1 MFLSTDWWG
10 KHETQELRPHEL
22 SEMASGLQG
31 AAGKG
36 EVSWNE
42 AGMLQGTVR
51 VGCLPRDLHLNS
63 QKVYAGLT
71 EKKSGVV
78 TGKEKLE

>member
-1 MFLSTDWWG
+1 MSCC
-10 KHETQELRPHEL
+10 
-22 SEMASGLQG
+22 EMASGLQG

-71 EKKSGVV
+71 EKKIWCCHWEGE
-78 TGKEKLE
+78 TRIICI